1 MGEKSRNIPAE
12 ENDPLVPRFEVNAEQ
27 INKKG
32 ETVQATIGTKFGYF
46 SLTGQEF
53 KPEKGKMT
61 AKVPNQSD
69 LQKLYETQEYSR
81 FVKLTYRPEGY
92 KAPWESL

>member
-12 ENDPLVPRFEVNAEQ
+12 ENDPTVPVFEVNKDQ

-32 ETVQATIGTKFGYF
+32 ETVKAVIGTKFGYF
-46 SLTGQEF
+46 SLTGKDE

-61 AKVPNQSD
+61 AKVPTQED
-69 LQKLYETQEYSR
+69 MRKLYETQEYAQ
-81 FVKLTYRPEGY
+81 FVKLVFRPNGY
-92 KAPWESL
+92 KAHWESL